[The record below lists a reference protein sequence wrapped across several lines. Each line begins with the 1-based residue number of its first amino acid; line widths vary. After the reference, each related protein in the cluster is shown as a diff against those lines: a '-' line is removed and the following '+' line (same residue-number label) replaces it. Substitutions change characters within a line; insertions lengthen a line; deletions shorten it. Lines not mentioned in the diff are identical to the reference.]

1 MVDETWQISHS
12 VKAGI
17 SALEVLIALG
27 LAATCR
33 HADELPHFLRIQVS
47 TAFIALVCLVLFMW
61 MAIENMQW
69 ETFNIFVLL
78 ISGMQGCVVYGF
90 VHLVCVD
97 ILTPMKYWQ
106 RVAIP
111 IGFLLLMNT
120 LLMWFS
126 YVASMITTLAFNEV
140 RWTSIRLLTHGI
152 TFVIAGSLAL
162 RVWIETLELL
172 KDEKE
177 LSEKRTEEAK
187 TDAVVNTDARAK
199 ARDAMDTN
207 GVTHDRTNSTGR
219 MEEAK
224 TDDKTLGAMEAAKTE
239 GNGKAVPI
247 VRCKNID
254 YWIFTTYARIY
265 IIFPLCCLAGAVL
278 VLVGITA
285 AMDTDKFSDFIRN
298 EYEGEYKSAADAA
311 LFVFPIVNALFL
323 IGSATCNYR

>member
-1 MVDETWQISHS
+1 LCTKHVT
-12 VKAGI
+12 
-17 SALEVLIALG
+17 VLD
-27 LAATCR
+27 R
-33 HADELPHFLRIQVS
+33 
-47 TAFIALVCLVLFMW
+47 
-61 MAIENMQW
+61 
-69 ETFNIFVLL
+69 
-78 ISGMQGCVVYGF
+78 
-90 VHLVCVD
+90 
-97 ILTPMKYWQ
+97 
-106 RVAIP
+106 
-111 IGFLLLMNT
+111 
-120 LLMWFS
+120 
-126 YVASMITTLAFNEV
+126 
-140 RWTSIRLLTHGI
+140 
-152 TFVIAGSLAL
+152 
-162 RVWIETLELL
+162 TLELL